1 MGPVTTPD
9 PDAHPRPWVRVRRSA
24 RARLAAASV
33 LLVVVAVLAS
43 LLVSRQL
50 LLIRLSERVDREL
63 AAEIAELRTLALEG
77 VDPRRA
83 DGSPT
88 SER

>member
-1 MGPVTTPD
+1 MPTVLPLT
-9 PDAHPRPWVRVRRSA
+9 RPGRPAGSGSVAVRRTA
-24 RARLAAASV
+24 VA
-33 LLVVVAVLAS
+33 VVVAVLAS

>member
-1 MGPVTTPD
+1 M
-9 PDAHPRPWVRVRRSA
+9 
-24 RARLAAASV
+24 

-77 VDPRRA
+77 VDPATGGPFTDVRTLMRVKLERSVPDRNETMLA
-83 DGSPT
+83 LVDGQVAARSA
-88 SER
+88 